1 MSPADIYLPAQDSLI
16 DWRVFMRPAR
26 LKTKSP
32 TMLLPL
38 KYPFYDQYVLCDL
51 SGNYADLYCVVKPE
65 SGIMS
70 T

>member
-1 MSPADIYLPAQDSLI
+1 
-16 DWRVFMRPAR
+16 MRPAQ

-32 TMLLPL
+32 KMLLPL

-51 SGNYADLYCVVKPE
+51 SGNYADIYCVVKPE